1 MDQHPSG
8 RADLYD
14 YISANNICNNVDNT
28 NVSNDIIENNDVIAS
43 IEPHLKFWPNN
54 EDPWGEQTEPP
65 SLVRSNSQP
74 NLSSSHK
81 SLRTQ
86 SANTSAFPSGTTLDT
101 TETEYTLDP
110 TDQQGQLHT
119 HVLRPGSSVASLS
132 TGTDTPVQT
141 DSDKLFL
148 SAGEIAEA
156 QKLFKTALS
165 NYANEVEASK
175 SCSRENLRQDVPLD
189 NEEEELLQEL
199 ITVPPVNS
207 CQNAEIQVDQRSAPV
222 TGDEKENLVTEID
235 MPLDFQR
242 FLKHFFMAKVNSDN
256 PVYEKDWSVSDVG
269 TIDNL
274 DSLRICP
281 PSSHTKK
288 NVNSLSQESDVF
300 AKIRSELGEIAFR
313 AKESVTIEASKQQCN
328 VAQLEKQPEVSD
340 DFRSKICKRLQSLTL
355 ADSAPTPENPLD
367 PKIQQEQNKDTVVVA
382 NEQPSS
388 TVKVIVSPSYF
399 AMKGPWL
406 GHLLSFHMEGNT
418 EIPSFST
425 ADKFEFNSRTPIADA
440 IKLVSACSNQTE
452 LDSFLQSTGSKR
464 KKPRRHASVQVD
476 LGSRTPT
483 PVPTRRKVP
492 IVNSAKNPISKSKLN
507 IPNKTASAASQNWRN
522 REETEVI
529 PKDVWKHY
537 RRTPRSLVTDTTP
550 DGASVSSVES
560 PCTDNYNP
568 VLSSYNIGQYDG
580 AFDLLEDDLQSE
592 SSLEEQYHSVSDS
605 DASSLVSG
613 TSSLNS
619 KLEEDN
625 DLMDSFSMILQESD
639 TSEKSDKELVA
650 DRAEWDLQGISQTG
664 GSGNRKNPG
673 GM

>member
-14 YISANNICNNVDNT
+14 YISANDIRNNVDNT
-28 NVSNDIIENNDVIAS
+28 NVPNDIIENNDVIAS
-43 IEPHLKFWPNN
+43 IEPRLKFWPNN

-81 SLRTQ
+81 SLHTQ
-86 SANTSAFPSGTTLDT
+86 SANTSAFPSGTTLAT
-101 TETEYTLDP
+101 TDTEYTLDP
-110 TDQQGQLHT
+110 SDQQGQLHT
-119 HVLRPGSSVASLS
+119 HVLRPGSSIASLS
-132 TGTDTPVQT
+132 TDVDTPMQT
-141 DSDKLFL
+141 EPDKLLL
-148 SAGEIAEA
+148 SVGEMAEA

-165 NYANEVEASK
+165 NYASEVDASK
-175 SCSRENLRQDVPLD
+175 SCSRDDPRQDVPLD
-189 NEEEELLQEL
+189 TEEEELLQEL
-199 ITVPPVNS
+199 ITVPPNNS
-207 CQNAEIQVDQRSAPV
+207 YKNAEIQVDQGSTPV
-222 TGDEKENLVTEID
+222 AEDKNENLVTEID

-242 FLKHFFMAKVNSDN
+242 FLKHFFMAKANSDS
-256 PVYEKDWSVSDVG
+256 PIYEKDWSVSDVG
-269 TIDNL
+269 TIDHL
-274 DSLRICP
+274 DSLKVCP
-281 PSSHTKK
+281 PSSHTKQ
-288 NVNSLSQESDVF
+288 NMNSLSQESDVF

-313 AKESVTIEASKQQCN
+313 AKESVTIETSKQQCN
-328 VAQLEKQPEVSD
+328 VAQLDKQSDSTSD
-340 DFRSKICKRLQSLTL
+340 DFRSKICRRLQSMTL
-355 ADSAPTPENPLD
+355 ADSAPVPENSLNL
-367 PKIQQEQNKDTVVVA
+367 KIHQEQNRNTVVTA
-382 NEQPSS
+382 TEQPSS
-388 TVKVIVSPSYF
+388 TVKVIVSPNYF

-406 GHLLSFHMEGNT
+406 EHLLSFHLEGNT

-476 LGSRTPT
+476 LGNRTPT

-492 IVNSAKNPISKSKLN
+492 ISNSAKNPISKSKLN

-550 DGASVSSVES
+550 DGGSVSSIES
-560 PCTDNYNP
+560 PYTDTYNP
-568 VLSSYNIGQYDG
+568 ILNETIGQYDG
-580 AFDLLEDDLQSE
+580 AFDLVEDDLQSV
-592 SSLEEQYHSVSDS
+592 SSALNSD
-605 DASSLVSG
+605 DSSLVSS
-613 TSSLNS
+613 TTSLNS
-619 KLEEDN
+619 ELEEDN